1 MIDSFEQ
8 SRVDIISQESP
19 SFQATESSYYFYLA
33 EISLRRLLN
42 RTRTV
47 ATLLSPN
54 IDAPNASR
62 LADTLQNLEEQLQQ
76 WLECLPPSLRFNI
89 PPETFPSPDESELVK
104 LVRERYVEVREI
116 LCRAYLYMCLH
127 GGCRLT
133 PSQTEAFGA
142 RASAGL
148 RLSVYRIQTEV
159 PFFRHPGS
167 WGACRVR
174 FNHAL
179 CLIAAYRGKE
189 RGEEAAAFLVVPP
202 LWRKCVS
209 MVQDRL
215 QAWSYEG
222 AGISELCILLDWLVK
237 GTD

>member
-1 MIDSFEQ
+1 MINSFEQ
-8 SRVDIISQESP
+8 DHVDIMSQESP
-19 SFQATESSYYFYLA
+19 SFQTTEASYYFYLA

-42 RTRTV
+42 RTRTA
-47 ATLLSPN
+47 ATMLSPT
-54 IDAPNASR
+54 IDSPTATR
-62 LADTLQNLEEQLQQ
+62 LGDTLQNLENQLQQ
-76 WLECLPPSLRFNI
+76 WLECLPPALRFNL
-89 PPETFPSPDESELVK
+89 PPDAFPSPDESELVK

-127 GGCRLT
+127 GGTRLT
-133 PSQTEAFGA
+133 PSQIESFGA

-179 CLIAAYRGKE
+179 CLIAAVRGTE
-189 RGEEAAAFLVVPP
+189 LNVESAACVVVPP
-202 LWRKCVS
+202 LWRECVS
-209 MVQDRL
+209 MVEDRL
-215 QAWSYEG
+215 QAWSNEG
-222 AGISELCILLDWLVK
+222 AGISEMGVILDWLVK
-237 GTD
+237 SPA